1 MFKARYKAR
10 YRNLLQAFSDR
21 AELGATTITAAI
33 SEGEKTITKA
43 LRSKKFPLIVL
54 LKDGFPKIGSRQER
68 FFKPGGVYF
77 DACAVGRLLLLEP
90 YPEVLIEKEVS
101 DEVYRKAPMAP
112 AGSLRYH
119 FLALNYIARIMASS
133 DGKYAIGMN
142 K

>member
-1 MFKARYKAR
+1 M
-10 YRNLLQAFSDR
+10 
-21 AELGATTITAAI
+21 
-33 SEGEKTITKA
+33 
-43 LRSKKFPLIVL
+43 IVL

-68 FFKPGGVYF
+68 FFK
-77 DACAVGRLLLLEP
+77 EP

-119 FLALNYIARIMASS
+119 FLALNYIARIMANS